1 MTRAIVLVGL
11 PSAGKTTVGK
21 ALATRLSKPFIDV
34 DGYIEERS
42 GKTITEIFAQDGEE
56 EFRRLEA
63 TAIEKLVADH
73 TVLAPGGGAVLNS
86 KVREVLK
93 GQIVIW
99 LKVSI
104 NQALKR
110 IGKANTRPLLAGD
123 PRNKLKKLAIE
134 REKFYRE
141 VADFSVNTDG
151 LNPDQIV
158 DQILKAIAEGKYEH
172 RQS

>member
-34 DGYIEERS
+34 DDYIEETS
-42 GKTITEIFAQDGEE
+42 GKKITEIFANDGEE

-63 TAIEKLVADH
+63 AAIEKLVVSDI
-73 TVLAPGGGAVLNS
+73 VLAPGGGAVLNA
-86 KVREVLK
+86 KVRGVLK
-93 GQIVIW
+93 GQIVFW
-99 LKVSI
+99 LRVSI
-104 NQALKR
+104 HQALKR
-110 IGKANTRPLLAGD
+110 LGKANTRPLLAGD

-134 REKFYRE
+134 RERFYRE

-158 DQILKAIAEGKYEH
+158 DQILKAIAEGKHEH